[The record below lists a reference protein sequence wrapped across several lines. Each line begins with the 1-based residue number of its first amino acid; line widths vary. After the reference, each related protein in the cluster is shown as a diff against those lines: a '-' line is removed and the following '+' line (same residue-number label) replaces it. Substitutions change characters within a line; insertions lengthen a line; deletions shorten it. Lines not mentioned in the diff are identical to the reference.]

1 MGSVD
6 SSTQAKSG
14 LEWAAHLFGWIPADS
29 IQNQTPG
36 SSTPQITA
44 VAVICCGRND
54 RVGEMGTG
62 LSSKNKNAGLV
73 GPAASLLLICGERLV
88 YVSGPRGSFNCL
100 GPHRYGPLRA
110 LLTGREPN

>member
-88 YVSGPRGSFNCL
+88 YVSGPRGSF
-100 GPHRYGPLRA
+100 
-110 LLTGREPN
+110 